1 MRTAR
6 FAPGVTEEERHG
18 EAPNHR
24 VHGDHDLHGH
34 RVTRGVLW
42 DGTGDP
48 VEWIE
53 KLLDVPMGTYDH
65 LRGKTLEEI
74 QAMLAGE
81 VQKRESGEGQT

>member
-1 MRTAR
+1 MEKRR
-6 FAPGVTEEERHG
+6 IIEF
-18 EAPNHR
+18 
-24 VHGDHDLHGH
+24 HGDHDLHGH

-48 VEWIE
+48 VEGIE
-53 KLLDVPMGTYDH
+53 KLPDVPMGTYDH

-74 QAMLAGE
+74 QAMIAEE